1 MLRLLVTPEIYELFL
16 KPQAD
21 FWFFFQKFHRGM
33 VCNAIKIYS
42 ISPIHAVETP
52 QYGVS
57 TIGCV
62 YSIKTIILQS
72 VWKTH
77 FYSPVRRN
85 ALADD
90 IQGKMNELIKVRL
103 KKKIW
108 QIAAKTQRTADGILL
123 HLLCE
128 QIVHNYL

>member
-1 MLRLLVTPEIYELFL
+1 MPLKFEILM
-16 KPQAD
+16 
-21 FWFFFQKFHRGM
+21 FFIREHIPLEQGLISSIYHWVMGCRGKK
-33 VCNAIKIYS
+33 NSITTIFTAETSYYS
-42 ISPIHAVETP
+42 
-52 QYGVS
+52 VS

-62 YSIKTIILQS
+62 YSIRTIILQS

-103 KKKIW
+103 KKNLADCCKNSTNRGW
-108 QIAAKTQRTADGILL
+108 NFTSFTLRT
-123 HLLCE
+123 
-128 QIVHNYL
+128 NRP